1 MSITL
6 ITSRGSRFCRRS
18 IRYYI
23 FGGNER
29 VYLYVKC
36 ASIAVLFRNSVI
48 VSDDGEEIEDY
59 SEMKVQCSINYSAY
73 LFDRLK
79 RNLWVNIKMQA
90 HEKRQSCMNVFF
102 CVCSL
107 LRPTSG
113 CWLALWIGLQVIN
126 GVLLYEEVVLS
137 KL

>member
-18 IRYYI
+18 IGYYI

-102 CVCSL
+102 LCLFFTSANQWL
-107 LRPTSG
+107 LVGFVDRASSDKWG
-113 CWLALWIGLQVIN
+113 
-126 GVLLYEEVVLS
+126 GVV
-137 KL
+137 